1 MNPYH
6 PKRTVCGVDF
16 SGAQDAGKRIWIA
29 CGDILDDGILIAECF
44 PAKDLPGSG
53 QRRDQAIRALR
64 AFIRKKR
71 DCVFG
76 LDFPFGI
83 PRVLVAEES
92 WEEWFGAFPERYASP
107 ESLKGHC
114 QLASNGK
121 EFKRATDVENK
132 TPFSPYNL
140 RLYRQTYFGVRDVL
154 GALIWEKAVCVLPF
168 QKPQGA
174 RPWIIEICPAST
186 LRKEG
191 LGFPYKGSG
200 RDRKVSREKIL
211 RGMEK
216 TGVLKVQKPSMR
228 KRIIENSGGDA
239 LDSVIAAYA
248 TFKALN
254 HGLTPETLAPYAIE
268 GRVYA

>member
-6 PKRTVCGVDF
+6 PKRAVCGVDF
-16 SGAQDAGKRIWIA
+16 SGAQDAGKKIWIA
-29 CGDILDDGILIAECF
+29 CGDILDDAILISECF
-44 PAKDLPGSG
+44 PAEDLPGSG
-53 QRRDQAIRALR
+53 QQRDQAIGALR

-71 DCVFG
+71 DCIFG

-83 PRVLVAEES
+83 PRVFVAEES
-92 WEEWFGAFPERYASP
+92 WEEWLGAFPERYTNP
-107 ESLKGHC
+107 EGFRRLCH
-114 QLASNGK
+114 LASNGK
-121 EFKRATDVENK
+121 ELKRATDVENK

-140 RLYRQTYFGVRDVL
+140 RLFRQTFFGVKDL
-154 GALIWEKAVCVLPF
+154 LSPLIREKAVCVLPF

-186 LRKEG
+186 LKTKN
-191 LGFPYKGSG
+191 LSFPYKGSG

-211 RGMEK
+211 RAMEK

-228 KRIIENSGGDA
+228 KRIIENRGGDA

-254 HGLTPETLAPYAIE
+254 HGLTPETSAPYAVE
-268 GRVYA
+268 GRVYV

>member
-6 PKRTVCGVDF
+6 RKRTVCGVDF
-16 SGAQDAGKRIWIA
+16 SGAQDAGKKIWVA
-29 CGDILDDGILIAECF
+29 CGGILDDVILISECF

-53 QRRDQAIRALR
+53 LRRDQAIDALR
-64 AFIRKKR
+64 AFIRKQR
-71 DCVFG
+71 HSVFG

-83 PRVLVAEES
+83 PRVLVPEES
-92 WEEWFGAFPERYASP
+92 WEEWLGAFPERYTSP
-107 ESLKGHC
+107 EGFKRLCH
-114 QLASNGK
+114 LASNGK
-121 EFKRATDVENK
+121 ELKRATDVETK

-140 RLYRQTYFGVRDVL
+140 RLYRQTYFGVSDVL
-154 GALIWEKAVCVLPF
+154 GALVREKAVCVLPF

-200 RDRKVSREKIL
+200 MKRRAAREKIL
-211 RGMEK
+211 TSMEK
-216 TGVLKVQKPSMR
+216 TGAVKVGKSSVR
-228 KRIIENSGGDA
+228 KRIIEDRGGDA

-248 TFKALN
+248 TFKALRQ
-254 HGLTPETLAPYAIE
+254 GLASETSRPYTIE
-268 GRVYA
+268 GRVYV

>member
-1 MNPYH
+1 MNAYH
-6 PKRTVCGVDF
+6 RKRTLCGVDF
-16 SGAQDAGKRIWIA
+16 SGAQDAGKNIWIA
-29 CGDILDDGILIAECF
+29 CGSILDDLILISECF

-92 WEEWFGAFPERYASP
+92 WEEWLAAFPERYTSP
-107 ESLKGHC
+107 EGFERQC
-114 QLASNGK
+114 RLASNGK
-121 EFKRATDVENK
+121 ELKRATDVETK

-154 GALIWEKAVCVLPF
+154 GALVREKAVCVLPL
-168 QKPQGA
+168 QKPQDEK
-174 RPWIIEICPAST
+174 PWAIEICPAAT
-186 LRKEG
+186 LKIKN
-191 LGFPYKGSG
+191 LSFPYKGSG
-200 RDRKVSREKIL
+200 RDRMASRGKIL

-216 TGVLKVQKPSMR
+216 TGVLKVRKTSVR
-228 KRIIENSGGDA
+228 KRIVEDKGGDA
-239 LDSVIAAYA
+239 LDSLIAAYA

-254 HGLTPETLAPYAIE
+254 HGLTSETRDPYAIE
-268 GRVYA
+268 GKVYV

>member
-1 MNPYH
+1 MNPCH
-6 PKRTVCGVDF
+6 RKRTVCGIDF

-29 CGDILDDGILIAECF
+29 CGDILDDVILISECF
-44 PAKDLPGSG
+44 PAKDLPSSG
-53 QRRDQAIRALR
+53 QHRDQAISCLR

-92 WEEWFGAFPERYASP
+92 WEEWLGVFPERYASP
-107 ESLKGHC
+107 EGFKRLC
-114 QLASNGK
+114 CLASNGK
-121 EFKRATDVENK
+121 ELKRATDVETK

-140 RLYRQTYFGVRDVL
+140 RLFRQTFFGVRDL
-154 GALIWEKAVCVLPF
+154 LRPLIREKAVCVLPF

-186 LRKEG
+186 LKKEG
-191 LGFPYKGSG
+191 FGFPYKGSG
-200 RDRKVSREKIL
+200 MNRRAAREKIL

-216 TGVLKVQKPSMR
+216 SSVVKVEKTSLH
-228 KRIIENSGGDA
+228 KRIIENRGGDA

-254 HGLTPETLAPYAIE
+254 RGLTSETSAPYAVE
-268 GRVYA
+268 GRVYV

>member
-6 PKRTVCGVDF
+6 RKQTVCGVDF
-16 SGAQDAGKRIWIA
+16 SGAQDAGKKIWIA
-29 CGDILDDGILIAECF
+29 CGSILDDLILIYECF

-53 QRRDQAIRALR
+53 QQRDQAISALR

-83 PRVLVAEES
+83 TRALILEEN
-92 WEEWFGAFPERYASP
+92 WEEWLAAFPEKYTSP
-107 ESLKGHC
+107 EGFERQC
-114 QLASNGK
+114 RLASNGK
-121 EFKRATDVENK
+121 ELKRATDVETK

-154 GALIWEKAVCVLPF
+154 GALVREKAVCVLPL
-168 QKPQGA
+168 QKPQDEN
-174 RPWIIEICPAST
+174 PWAIEICPAAT
-186 LRKEG
+186 LKTKNLR
-191 LGFPYKGSG
+191 FPYKGSG
-200 RDRKVSREKIL
+200 RDRMTTRGKIL
-211 RGMEK
+211 TSMEK
-216 TGVLKVQKPSMR
+216 TGMLKVQKPSVR
-228 KRIIENSGGDA
+228 KRIIEDKGGDA
-239 LDSVIAAYA
+239 LDSVIAVYA

-268 GRVYA
+268 GRVYV

>member
-6 PKRTVCGVDF
+6 RKRTVCGVDF

-29 CGDILDDGILIAECF
+29 CGDILDGAILISECF
-44 PAKDLPGSG
+44 PAKDLQCSG
-53 QRRDQAIRALR
+53 QQRDQAIGALR
-64 AFIRKKR
+64 AFMRKER
-71 DCVFG
+71 DCTFG

-92 WEEWFGAFPERYASP
+92 WEEWLGAFPERYAGP
-107 ESLKGHC
+107 EGFIRQCH
-114 QLASNGK
+114 LASNGK
-121 EFKRATDVENK
+121 ELKRATDVETK

-140 RLYRQTYFGVRDVL
+140 RLFRQTFFGVKDLLRP
-154 GALIWEKAVCVLPF
+154 LIQEKAVCVLPF

-174 RPWIIEICPAST
+174 RPWIIEVCPAST

-191 LGFPYKGSG
+191 LGIPYKGSG
-200 RDRKVSREKIL
+200 MNRRAAREKIL

-216 TGVLKVQKPSMR
+216 TGVVKVEKTSVH

-248 TFKALN
+248 TCKAMN
-254 HGLTPETLAPYAIE
+254 RGLTSETSAPYAVE
-268 GRVYA
+268 GRVYV